1 MDYEPLI
8 DAEEVGKRLGRS
20 KDTIERWRRE
30 GVIPAAVAEKKCLR
44 FRWSEVMETLE
55 KRAKESQER

>member
-1 MDYEPLI
+1 MDNEPLLTS
-8 DAEEVGKRLGRS
+8 EEVAARLGRN
-20 KDTIERWRRE
+20 KATIERWRRE
-30 GVIPAAVAEKKCLR
+30 GIIPAAVAEKRCLR